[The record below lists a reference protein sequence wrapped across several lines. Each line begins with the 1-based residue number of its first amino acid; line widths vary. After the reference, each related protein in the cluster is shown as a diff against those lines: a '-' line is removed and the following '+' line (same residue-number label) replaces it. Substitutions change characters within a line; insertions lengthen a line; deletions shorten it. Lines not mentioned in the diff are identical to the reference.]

1 MAKSS
6 LSVSVFVLGGR
17 LGEDEFAS
25 YLRSLDA
32 NLARAK
38 PFAMVIDGTAPGL
51 GMVEVPH
58 QRWQLS
64 RAEAIGRL
72 HRGIAFVTGT
82 MTRERVRALYA
93 LQPPAVPYGFFNER
107 TEAMVWAQAALDG
120 EHKVAMG
127 ARKTQPLMRAIP
139 CE

>member
-1 MAKSS
+1 MSKVS

-32 NLARAK
+32 NLARGK
-38 PFAMVIDGTAPGL
+38 PFAMVVDGSAPGL
-51 GMVEVPH
+51 GIVEVPN

-64 RAEAIGRL
+64 RAQAIGQL

-107 TEAMVWAQAALDG
+107 ADAMVWAQAALDG

-127 ARKTQPLMRAIP
+127 ARKTQPLMRATS
-139 CE
+139 